1 MMMRFRLSLNTVAAL
16 AVGLLALAGC
26 AGGIQDQGY
35 SGSHRPKPSLHSNAV
50 EFPVHGIDVSKYQ
63 GDIDWDRVRA
73 SGTKFA
79 YIKATEGGDRA
90 DEKFVANWNGAKSV
104 GVARGAYH
112 FAYWCRPAQN
122 QIEWF
127 TSHVPY
133 EADALPPVLDVE
145 WITTSRT
152 CPRKIPAWKA
162 REEMQIMLNHMER
175 TYGKRPVI
183 YTTVDFYEDVLSE
196 GAFSD
201 YPIWVRSTKY
211 EPNVKYGSRRWHF
224 WQYQSDGRVAGIR
237 GNVDKNAFHGSQA
250 QWLAF
255 AGGAAAPAAPEP
267 AAAPVQTASI
277 APARDAAEK
286 PAEET
291 VATAAAE
298 PSALAPVP
306 TERVAVMRETTRVP
320 RATIARAAF
329 TPEPMARPVALARP
343 PAKVPGA
350 VAGLRPAALVPGAT
364 IADVIEADGA
374 PLSLLPQSAQP

>member
-1 MMMRFRLSLNTVAAL
+1 MRFWMSLSSKLIL
-16 AVGLLALAGC
+16 AVGIAALAGC
-26 AGGIQDQGY
+26 AGGPRDHGY
-35 SGSHRPKPSLHSNAV
+35 TKGSYNPKPTQHSGAV

-63 GDIDWDRVRA
+63 GDIDWDQVR
-73 SGTKFA
+73 SGGTKFA
-79 YIKATEGGDRA
+79 YIKATEGGDHA
-90 DEKFVANWNGAKSV
+90 DEKFTANWQGAKAA
-104 GVARGAYH
+104 GIARGAYH

-162 REEMQIMLNHMER
+162 REEMQVMLNHMER

-183 YTTVDFYEDVLSE
+183 YSTVDFYEDVLSE

-237 GNVDKNAFHGSQA
+237 GNVDKNAFHGSHA

-255 AGGAAAPAAPEP
+255 AGGEGQAAPAEAPVQVAAAPAVKPRPAPTPQPP
-267 AAAPVQTASI
+267 AVEVAEAPDAATAPRASI
-277 APARDAAEK
+277 A
-286 PAEET
+286 
-291 VATAAAE
+291 
-298 PSALAPVP
+298 LMQ
-306 TERVAVMRETTRVP
+306 ERSTM
-320 RATIARAAF
+320 ARAAF
-329 TPEPMARPVALARP
+329 APEPIARPYPLAKP
-343 PAKVPGA
+343 PAKLPGA
-350 VAGLRPAALVPGAT
+350 VARLRPSALIPNAT
-364 IADVIEADGA
+364 ISDVIEADQ
-374 PLSLLPQSAQP
+374 PLSLLPPAPVR